1 MKARYILW
9 NRSRTI
15 IIATV
20 AMLLLLLAAC
30 PSGATTTA
38 TTPAAS
44 PQATATS
51 TTIIIIDRPPT
62 ATPVSTP
69 APQPD
74 VAFEEPFSTRLG
86 NPLTVGT
93 HALRDTFQEV
103 SEDSRC
109 PADVVCI
116 WAGQVIVV
124 VALRE
129 GEHNLGSESLI
140 VGNAEESA
148 KKIGDYMVEAL
159 VVDPYPVSTGAIAP
173 SDYALTLKVTET

>member
-1 MKARYILW
+1 M
-9 NRSRTI
+9 
-15 IIATV
+15 
-20 AMLLLLLAAC
+20 
-30 PSGATTTA
+30 
-38 TTPAAS
+38 
-44 PQATATS
+44 
-51 TTIIIIDRPPT
+51 IIIDPPPT
-62 ATPVSTP
+62 AIPVSTP
-69 APQPD
+69 APEPD
-74 VAFEEPFSTRLG
+74 VAFEEPFSIRLG

-93 HALRDTFQEV
+93 HALRVTFQEV